1 MDYEDTFALVAKMN
15 TVRILLSLAVNFDW
29 ELQQYD
35 GELEKEN
42 YMSILLGFSGSDGNK
57 VCRLK
62 KTLYGLKWSPRAL
75 FGRQTKLGRSYTFHK
90 TFNFWG
96 SHNINCVCG

>member
-1 MDYEDTFALVAKMN
+1 MVAKGYNQTYGVDYEETFALVAKMN

-35 GELEKEN
+35 VKNAFLHGELEKEI
-42 YMSILLGFSGSDGNK
+42 YMSIPLGFSGSDGNK

-62 KTLYGLKWSPRAL
+62 KTLYGLK
-75 FGRQTKLGRSYTFHK
+75 
-90 TFNFWG
+90 
-96 SHNINCVCG
+96 